1 MFLEAQAAELG
12 AATNTLLAYGR
23 DLKDFESWL
32 NRQNQ
37 RFDDVSRADVE
48 NYLVF
53 CDAQGLAKS
62 TRARRLSAVKQLY
75 RFAFEEGLRTD
86 NPAIQISGPG
96 QEKRLPKVLSVEEV
110 DRLLSAAR
118 SMGRNDT
125 DRVRNTCLMELLY
138 ATGMRVSELVGLPV
152 SATRGDPRLL
162 LILGKGGKERMVPL
176 SPDARDALALWIKMR
191 DEVEAKNTALK
202 KPASRFLFPSR
213 GKEGHLTRHW
223 FYMLIKDI
231 AVAAGVDPSKVTPH
245 TLRHAFATHLLAG
258 GADLRA
264 IQTML
269 GHADVATTEIYTHVL
284 EARLPPHAKTLVKH
298 PLTANNPSAARRHS
312 PWAVWPPPYPPRHPL
327 HHKTAVC
334 FRMHR
339 HSTPQS
345 LYAGRRYEAASR
357 SHLRSPSSHAAYR
370 VRMTARS
377 GQR

>member
-1 MFLEAQAAELG
+1 MTQRAPSSWISMFLEAQAAELG

-23 DLKDFESWL
+23 DLKDFDSWL
-32 NRQNQ
+32 ARQN
-37 RFDDVSRADVE
+37 RSFDDVTRADVE

-75 RFAFEEGLRTD
+75 RFAFEEGLRAD

-96 QEKRLPKVLSVEEV
+96 QDKRLPKVLSVEEV

-118 SMGRNDT
+118 SLGRNDT

-176 SPDARDALALWIKMR
+176 SPDARDALALWIRMR
-191 DEVEAKNTALK
+191 DEAETKNASLK

-223 FYMLIKDI
+223 FYTLIKEI
-231 AVAAGVDPSKVTPH
+231 AVTAGVDPGKVTPH

-284 EARLPPHAKTLVKH
+284 EARLSELVLDHH
-298 PLTANNPSAARRHS
+298 PLSDTATR
-312 PWAVWPPPYPPRHPL
+312 
-327 HHKTAVC
+327 K
-334 FRMHR
+334 
-339 HSTPQS
+339 ST
-345 LYAGRRYEAASR
+345 GKI
-357 SHLRSPSSHAAYR
+357 SSD
-370 VRMTARS
+370 
-377 GQR
+377 GQ